1 MTVAFEKESQPPKEN
16 LSKPP
21 NQAGYRSVNPFR
33 GLEFF
38 DSEHALF
45 FCGRTKAVA
54 EALDVLKQ
62 KAAAN
67 KPFLLVLGPAGCGKT
82 SLVRGGILPILTRA
96 GAAEED
102 F

>member
-1 MTVAFEKESQPPKEN
+1 MTVAFEKESQRYEEN

-21 NQAGYRSVNPFR
+21 NKAGDGDVNPFR

-38 DSEHALF
+38 DFEHALF

-54 EALDVLKQ
+54 QALDVLKH

-82 SLVRGGILPILTRA
+82 SLVRAGILPILTRA
-96 GAAEED
+96 STG
-102 F
+102 